1 MLKALCGMP
10 ISSSLYYKTFREDV
24 EAIVFELNPFN
35 ICAANQIKTGK
46 QKTFTC
52 HVDDFK

>member
-10 ISSSLYYKTFREDV
+10 ISSILYYKTFREDV